1 MRRTK
6 TWFSCLVWMAFAVI
20 TAAFAADYLPKAG
33 AALLG
38 GNQYTAVGLVFLAA
52 VLAVVCWFAGHKT
65 AGIFARAY
73 AGTSEDASV
82 AIPTK
87 ASGKRFWKSPCFRQ
101 ALEIFFVVCL
111 LAASAFYR
119 MQILKQL
126 DVPKDSIYY
135 DMAFIKNAGGV
146 PSLAH
151 GASYCYAAVLS
162 AVFSFSGNK
171 AAAGLVLQAALQVL
185 SLLLLYLG
193 IRRLA
198 GRAEAFW
205 AVVILAFL
213 PSYTGKI
220 YELEPETFYFFLWTL
235 GIYLI
240 GKCGTEKRKNSSRIV
255 FFLAGVYIG
264 IMGFL
269 DRSGWLL
276 FLFAGGLCI
285 KKAMEENEKET
296 ARKETYR
303 DSCMAFAFCLLGA
316 AGGMFGCLI
325 SDAAL
330 SGVPLGSIWST
341 WLNLFSW
348 RGDTWIL
355 SGPESDSAI
364 GAALCFGNMLL
375 AVGFW
380 FHKDL
385 KTEAWILLLLAA
397 ATLNTGLSGPFGYQ
411 ILLVFAWAALA
422 GFGIASMGVC
432 LGAEKIVKAKVP
444 DLVLEDMDQAEEEE
458 EEIRSGVKLIEN
470 PLPLPKK
477 HVRREMD
484 FDRLVEWEKMKYD
497 IPVDESDDFDI

>member
-1 MRRTK
+1 MI
-6 TWFSCLVWMAFAVI
+6 I
-20 TAAFAADYLPKAG
+20 TAAFAADYLPEAG

-38 GNQYTAVGLVFLAA
+38 ENQYAAVGLVFLAA
-52 VLAVVCWFAGHKT
+52 VLAVVCWFAGHKA

-73 AGTSEDASV
+73 AGTSADASA

-87 ASGKRFWKSPCFRQ
+87 ASGKRFWKSPRFRQ
-101 ALEIFFVVCL
+101 ALEIFFVACL
-111 LAASAFYR
+111 LAASACYR
-119 MQILKQL
+119 IQLLKQL
-126 DVPKDSIYY
+126 DVLKDSIYY

-162 AVFSFSGNK
+162 MVFSFSGNK

-185 SLLLLYLG
+185 SLLLVYLG

-198 GRAEAFW
+198 GRPEAFW
-205 AVVILAFL
+205 TMAILAFL
-213 PSYTGKI
+213 PSYAGKV
-220 YELEPETFYFFLWTL
+220 YELEPETFYFFLWAL

-240 GKCGTEKRKNSSRIV
+240 GECGMAKRKKSFRIV
-255 FFLAGVYIG
+255 FFLAGAYIG

-269 DRSGWLL
+269 DRAGWLL
-276 FLFAGGLCI
+276 LLFAGGICI
-285 KKAMEENEKET
+285 KKAMEESEKEA
-296 ARKETYR
+296 ARKEKYR
-303 DSCMAFAFCLLGA
+303 DSCMAFVFCLLGA
-316 AGGMFGCLI
+316 AGGMLGCLI

-341 WLNLFSW
+341 WMNLFSW
-348 RGDTWIL
+348 RGDTWIPP
-355 SGPESDSAI
+355 GPESDPAI

-380 FHKDL
+380 FRKEQ
-385 KTEAWILLLLAA
+385 KTEVWILLLLAA
-397 ATLNTGLSGPFGYQ
+397 TALNTGLSGPFGYGT
-411 ILLVFAWAALA
+411 LLAFAWAALA
-422 GFGIASMGVC
+422 GFGIASMGVG
-432 LGAEKIVKAKVP
+432 LESEKIVKAKVP
-444 DLVLEDMDQAEEEE
+444 DLVLEDMDQADEEE

-484 FDRLVEWEKMKYD
+484 FDRLVEWEKMKFD